1 MKEKSK
7 RTDHSGSY
15 FDEFLREEGMLE
27 EAETVAIKRVI
38 AWQLQREM
46 QRKRITKKAMAGRLG
61 TSRSQL
67 DRLLDPQYAGV
78 TLGSLSRAA
87 IVLGKR
93 LKVEVVE
100 GPAVRRSLRKRPARV
115 AAPAKQHKIA
125 VVCHGSTVPGNAES
139 AGRPAK
145 AQRRAAVPHLPS
157 W

>member
-1 MKEKSK
+1 MKDKSK
-7 RTDHSGSY
+7 RIDHSGSS

-78 TLGSLSRAA
+78 TLGALSRAA
-87 IVLGKR
+87 MVLGKR
-93 LKVEVVE
+93 LKVQVIEA
-100 GPAVRRSLRKRPARV
+100 PAATRPVRKRAGRV
-115 AAPAKQHKIA
+115 ALPVKLHKQ
-125 VVCHGSTVPGNAES
+125 
-139 AGRPAK
+139 
-145 AQRRAAVPHLPS
+145 AAARG
-157 W
+157 